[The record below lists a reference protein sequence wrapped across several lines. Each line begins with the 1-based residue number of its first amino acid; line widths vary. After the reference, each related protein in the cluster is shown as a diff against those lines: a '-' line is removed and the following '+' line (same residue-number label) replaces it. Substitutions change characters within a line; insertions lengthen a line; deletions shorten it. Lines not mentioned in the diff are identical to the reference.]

1 LILKVIILKTLRSKL
16 GYNSSNKNLMEL
28 DEATIQVLVLYIN
41 INESILRRVEIL
53 LL

>member
-1 LILKVIILKTLRSKL
+1 MILKVIILKTLRSKL

-41 INESILRRVEIL
+41 ISRSTLKGVEIL

>member
-1 LILKVIILKTLRSKL
+1 
-16 GYNSSNKNLMEL
+16 MEL

-41 INESILRRVEIL
+41 ISESILRRVEIL